1 MAFLTELLSSTVQY
15 VIMIAIAVG
24 AFCLGGALSKN
35 KKKKAK

>member
-15 VIMIAIAVG
+15 VLMIGIMIG
-24 AFCLGGALSKN
+24 CCCLGAALSKN